1 MDEVREKLL
10 SMSEAASEAGMP
22 LAWFEELYSTADRD
36 GDWIPWSD
44 GRPNPLVVEWIVGQQ
59 DFGRA
64 LVVGCGLGEDAA
76 FLDQRGWDVTAF
88 DLSPTAI
95 EWAKEM
101 FSESKVNWLSADL
114 LDLPEEWNSSFDLV
128 LEVHIL
134 QAIPE
139 SVRMQ
144 ASPKL
149 APLSEKEEISS
160 ASAGIRLM
168 KRQWRGPLGHYL
180 RHSSNPSVRAYHWKV
195 SRFTLYQTMNPM
207 FLDSGPS
214 GGVRSNLQCKT
225 SLLWAILRFR
235 GIVSHCT
242 CRRVLTR

>member
-114 LDLPEEWNSSFDLV
+114 LDLPEDWNSSFDLV

-139 SVRMQ
+139 SVRIQ

-149 APLSEKEEISS
+149 APLVREGGNLVCIGRYQTDEE
-160 ASAGIRLM
+160 AVE
-168 KRQWRGPLGHYL
+168 GPPWPLSKTFIESVGNGL
-180 RHSSNPSVRAYHWKV
+180 SLESLEIHSLPDDEPDV
-195 SRFTLYQTMNPM
+195 SRFRA
-207 FLDSGPS
+207 
-214 GGVRSNLQCKT
+214 V
-225 SLLWAILRFR
+225 WR
-235 GIVSHCT
+235 G
-242 CRRVLTR
+242 